1 MDISSALKVADTA
14 KNAANTAKNIASAAK
29 SAASGNLLGTFSK
42 FNPGLAFPSLE
53 KMLAA
58 FASAFTQGNRLFKLQ
73 IGDGKV
79 YGDRLLPQSVEGV
92 ESLSACY
99 RYEVTCLSP
108 DAFIPLSG
116 LLGLCAQLDVITG
129 AGGGIGPIADDSQDV
144 TRCGLITDVKT
155 LPSDGGFARYK
166 LIIEAPLALLRY
178 RRTSRVFQ
186 DISVPEIVRQILS
199 EHIEANSAIGV
210 ALDVKLDLVR
220 QYAPRS
226 YCLQYRESDLAFIER
241 LLFEEG
247 LPYRFEHKGGEAPA
261 VTFIVFDDPWGLP
274 QTKQE
279 SVRFHRVSATEAQD
293 SLTEWNEFLRIG
305 PVSSSLSCYEYKCVQ
320 VHEVSEE
327 TGIGKGEE
335 RIEIPAES
343 SLECFDPQTHYYGTD
358 ANDLDR
364 YASRRQEA
372 LDREKGGY
380 SAQGNVRQL
389 QAGLWFVLNG
399 HPSFDQASAP
409 EEREFVA
416 CALKFSAHN
425 NVSEG
430 LKQASPL
437 PFLKQGSQKPGE
449 AEEPPYW
456 VEIEARKRGT
466 PLTPTYAHTRHAKPT
481 APGLQTATVTGPENE
496 REVYTDAM
504 GRIKIQFHWQRP
516 KEHPAFGADF
526 DENSS
531 CWVRVQHQS
540 AGAAWGHQF
549 IPRIGQE
556 VSVDFFEGD
565 IDRPVVT
572 GVQYNGRHQ
581 NPWFSEAGL
590 LPANRTLSG
599 IKSKEHHGQQYGE
612 LLFDDTTEQVRVKLS
627 SEHGKTQLNQGYLT
641 HPRRDGEGEPRGE
654 GFELRSDLSGAI
666 RAARGVLIS
675 AHGRGMA
682 AGYQLDRAELIAQLE
697 TALEIAKALAK
708 DSEANEAETTNTDP
722 QKRLTDYVK
731 NWEDGTNVGKADLSE
746 GKSIAALTAPEG
758 VAVASEANILVASGA
773 SQDFVASQDA
783 NHTVGQKLRM
793 RVGDALSIFA
803 RQTMKIIA
811 ALGKIR
817 IAALSNE
824 IEIAAQ
830 KKLHLI
836 SLEEIVLD
844 APKITLRAQG
854 AGVEYGGGITSKT
867 TGAHVAHAA
876 SHSAPGPASVSP
888 EGALKASQVDYD
900 QKLQLLWQGSGEPI
914 KNRQYR
920 LLLEDGRILTGTT
933 DAEGNAEQLQ
943 SEISFARF
951 KLDLLP
957 EATAAVKAVEIPSQ
971 NAEDSED
978 EYEYSYTIENVD
990 GTPVESVVYR
1000 IDANGVK
1007 LCEGMLGSDGKTLT
1021 FPISEEGE
1029 LTFWMEES

>member
-1 MDISSALKVADTA
+1 MPEGVAIENEIMDISSALKGVDTA
-14 KNAANTAKNIASAAK
+14 KNAANTAQSVANAAK
-29 SAASGNLLGTFSK
+29 NAASGNLLGTFSK

-79 YGDRLLPQSVEGV
+79 VGDRLLPQSVEGV

-99 RYEVTCLSP
+99 RYEVICLSP

-116 LLGLCAQLDVITG
+116 LLGLAAQLDVITG
-129 AGGGIGPIADDSQDV
+129 AGGSIGPVADGPTDV

-166 LIIEAPLALLRY
+166 LVIEAPLALLRY

-186 DISVPEIVRQILS
+186 DMPVPEIVRQILS
-199 EHIEANSAIGV
+199 EHIEANSAIGGV
-210 ALDVKLDLVR
+210 LDVKLDLVR

-261 VTFIVFDDPWGLP
+261 VTFIVFDDPFGLP

-293 SLTEWNEFLRIG
+293 SLIEWNEFLRIG

-364 YASRRQEA
+364 YTSRRQEA
-372 LDREKGGY
+372 QDREKGGY

-430 LKQASPL
+430 LKQASPI

-449 AEEPPYW
+449 VEEPPYW
-456 VEIEARKRGT
+456 VEIEARKRGY
-466 PLTPTYAHTRHAKPT
+466 PLTPTYAHSRHAKPT

-496 REVYTDAM
+496 KEVYTDKM
-504 GRIKIQFHWQRP
+504 GRIKIQFHWQRTQ
-516 KEHPAFGADF
+516 EHPTIGANK

-565 IDRPVVT
+565 IDRPVVV
-572 GVQYNGRHQ
+572 GVLFNGRHP
-581 NPWFSEAGL
+581 NPWFGGKGE
-590 LPANRTLSG
+590 LPGNRTLSG
-599 IKSKEHHGQQYGE
+599 IKSKEFDGTQYSQVQ
-612 LLFDDTTEQVRVKLS
+612 FDDTKDQVNATLS
-627 SEHGKTQLNQGYLT
+627 CEHGKTQLNQGFLVT
-641 HPRRDGEGEPRGE
+641 PRESGAGDPRGD
-654 GFELRSDLSGAI
+654 GFELRTDRHGAVRATEGLLLTTEDCPGGSGGQLV
-666 RAARGVLIS
+666 RAQA
-675 AHGRGMA
+675 
-682 AGYQLDRAELIAQLE
+682 QTQLE
-697 TALEIAKALAK
+697 MAQRLAQELSDVAQQQQSSPVEIGPEELDPDGQKMTKTPAGHLEHFVKAVQTWE
-708 DSEANEAETTNTDP
+708 SGTNTDP
-722 QKRLTDYVK
+722 EKKTATPEQPGRQGILLMSGAKGMGLSSQEELILTCLKNLDTVSLRNTQQTTAVK
-731 NWEDGTNVGKADLSE
+731 WIHNVGKKICLFVAGVA
-746 GKSIAALTAPEG
+746 GKISLKLIAGKGDAQLHAQSGNVEIIGNQNLWLVATEKKLTAFAKEEMLLSCAGGYIKFAGGNIDIHCPGKISFKSADHDFDDAASLDEKHPG
-758 VAVASEANILVASGA
+758 VA
-773 SQDFVASQDA
+773 Q
-783 NHTVGQKLRM
+783 
-793 RVGDALSIFA
+793 
-803 RQTMKIIA
+803 
-811 ALGKIR
+811 
-817 IAALSNE
+817 
-824 IEIAAQ
+824 
-830 KKLHLI
+830 
-836 SLEEIVLD
+836 
-844 APKITLRAQG
+844 
-854 AGVEYGGGITSKT
+854 
-867 TGAHVAHAA
+867 
-876 SHSAPGPASVSP
+876 
-888 EGALKASQVDYD
+888 
-900 QKLQLLWQGSGEPI
+900 
-914 KNRQYR
+914 
-920 LLLEDGRILTGTT
+920 
-933 DAEGNAEQLQ
+933 
-943 SEISFARF
+943 ARF
-951 KLDLLP
+951 
-957 EATAAVKAVEIPSQ
+957 
-971 NAEDSED
+971 
-978 EYEYSYTIENVD
+978 
-990 GTPVESVVYR
+990 
-1000 IDANGVK
+1000 
-1007 LCEGMLGSDGKTLT
+1007 
-1021 FPISEEGE
+1021 SEEE
-1029 LTFWMEES
+1029 LLMFKNFSG